1 MWSAVWHMVPISSV
15 ATSLN
20 WNWKYG
26 RRCET
31 IYLRFWSYL
40 QMPTCHDVPSPGSI
54 HVPSMK
60 ENLSTGLITI
70 YACDRHTNRFAMTI
84 AKMLHSN
91 PRLKMKV
98 AFIDNCDLLCGADAA
113 SANI

>member
-1 MWSAVWHMVPISSV
+1 
-15 ATSLN
+15 
-20 WNWKYG
+20 
-26 RRCET
+26 
-31 IYLRFWSYL
+31 
-40 QMPTCHDVPSPGSI
+40 MPTCHDVPSPGSI